1 MSGDPDVRVTRRSL
15 LGYALSLGVVASG
28 TRSVRAA
35 LLSGPAGG
43 ASVIVEEFAADG
55 RSKGT
60 ASVPRV
66 VKTDAEWRRQLSLL
80 AYTVTRHEGTE
91 LAFSGA
97 YDKNH
102 ADGLYACI
110 CCATV
115 LFDSRTKFDSGTG
128 WPSFWQPISR
138 LNVLERGDNSFGMQR
153 VAVTCKRCDAHLGH
167 VFDDGPRPTGLRY
180 CMNSVALNF
189 TARA

>member
-1 MSGDPDVRVTRRSL
+1 MSHRHGEYLSRRVVLR
-15 LGYALSLGVVASG
+15 YALSLGVAANAPRRASAG
-28 TRSVRAA
+28 
-35 LLSGPAGG
+35 LLSGGSSG
-43 ASVIVEEFAADG
+43 EYVTIEEFTADG
-55 RSKGT
+55 RSKAT
-60 ASVPRV
+60 ASVPRIN
-66 VKTDAEWRRQLSLL
+66 KTDTQWRQQLSLL

-91 LAFSGA
+91 PAFSGA

-102 ADGLYACI
+102 ADGLYSCI
-110 CCATV
+110 CCATM

-138 LNVLERGDNSFGMQR
+138 LNVVERGDNSLGMQR
-153 VAVTCKRCDAHLGH
+153 VAVSCRRCDAHLGH

-189 TARA
+189 AARG

>member
-1 MSGDPDVRVTRRSL
+1 MSGDSATRISRRNV
-15 LGYALSLGVVASG
+15 LGYALSCGVAASG
-28 TRSVRAA
+28 ARSVRAA
-35 LLSGPAGG
+35 LLSPAPAG
-43 ASVIVEEFAADG
+43 AMVTIEEFAADG
-55 RSKGT
+55 KSKGT
-60 ASVPRV
+60 VSVPRV
-66 VKTDAEWRRQLSLL
+66 SKTDAEWRRQLSLL

-97 YDKNH
+97 YDSNH

-110 CCATV
+110 CCATM

-138 LNVLERGDNSFGMQR
+138 LNVAERADNSLGMQR
-153 VAVTCKRCDAHLGH
+153 VAVACIRCDAHLGH

-189 TARA
+189 AARA